1 MSTAGRTAQPM
12 AMTQTGSQVPHLSP
26 TDGRGALG
34 RRGAESHHDMKVVWW
49 QKALKRQSSDLQL
62 HPFATMDVSCFGR
75 GLVGPTL
82 SATEIRQ
89 ASAGSV
95 GRPHF
100 CHFFWW
106 FWTATIYIDACL
118 CCIVSSQFVHLWADW
133 RIKGEQS
140 RQTTSN
146 GYLEVCVKCSSSL
159 HIWGR
164 NSHYFGKI
172 LI

>member
-1 MSTAGRTAQPM
+1 M
-12 AMTQTGSQVPHLSP
+12 AIS
-26 TDGRGALG
+26 LG
-34 RRGAESHHDMKVVWW
+34 IYPIFRHTH
-49 QKALKRQSSDLQL
+49 L
-62 HPFATMDVSCFGR
+62 HPFTMDVSCFGR
-75 GLVGPTL
+75 GLVGSTVPTL

-95 GRPHF
+95 GDRPHF

-106 FWTATIYIDACL
+106 FWTATIYIDVCL

-133 RIKGEQS
+133 RMKGEQS

-164 NSHYFGKI
+164 NSHYFGKTVT
-172 LI
+172 LESVPRCHLQRHWSNLL